1 MIMGEQANKIGK
13 KLEGFGED
21 LFTGFGWNELARDTE
36 IQCSRKYQHNK
47 QTHGLDL
54 LMNFKNPYLG
64 CNQGI
69 VVECKNRQM
78 KTINQSEVDK
88 WLQELINTIEC
99 AQSAPELQYLEMGY
113 TNLNTGLLLIHAND
127 LFDANKFKK
136 YLCNLKVPSRRNP
149 INIFIA
155 GNEEINLWNS
165 LRNKIEKDYTKE
177 FKYIYPSIEG
187 SNMEMGKYITINQLY
202 SKYIFGQDVAYIQQ
216 DKSGVAYPMPV
227 IRKIMIS
234 LDDIS
239 IGNFKYMW
247 SMFKALQFQDA
258 EELVFVFYPRR
269 NGDIEFVK
277 ENFIK
282 TLYQIPQPITKD
294 IERKIK
300 LDFMDNRNLS
310 PIETEGR

>member
-1 MIMGEQANKIGK
+1 MGEQANKIGK
-13 KLEGFGED
+13 KLEGFGEY
-21 LFTGFGWNELARDTE
+21 LFSGFGWNELARDTE
-36 IQCSRKYQHNK
+36 IQCSRKHQHDK

-54 LMNFKNPYLG
+54 LMNFNNPYLG

-69 VVECKNRQM
+69 IVECKNRQM
-78 KTINQSEVDK
+78 KSITQSEIDK
-88 WLQELINTIEC
+88 WLQELINAIEC

-113 TNLNTGLLLIHAND
+113 SNLNTGLLLIHAND
-127 LFDANKFKK
+127 SFDTNKFKK
-136 YLCNLKVPSRRNP
+136 YLSNLKVPSRRNP

-177 FKYIYPSIEG
+177 FKFIYPSIEG
-187 SNMEMGKYITINQLY
+187 SNMEMGSYVTINQLY
-202 SKYIFGQDVAYIQQ
+202 SKYIFGQDVVYIQK
-216 DKSGVAYPMPV
+216 DEDGVVYPVPMV
-227 IRKIMIS
+227 RKIMIS

-258 EELVFVFYPRR
+258 KELVFVFYPRKK
-269 NGDIEFVK
+269 GDVEFVK

-282 TLYQIPQPITKD
+282 TLYQISPPITKD

-310 PIETEGR
+310 PIEMEGR